1 MLFSLQKYFSV
12 LTWALFHWLR
22 KIHNKKKHAPPPL
35 HIIKCS
41 INMLAGINS
50 LAIQYPVRCTDLAS
64 LVSNSLIGWGFWRD
78 QNCSLRTENCL
89 INVCFPILL
98 KRKPIMWAAAFWMLL
113 MPKWSFIL
121 QSKMKPAFN
130 IRLKSI
136 VMQQKGW
143 PLTQARK
150 LIYIIKCGEIALKNA
165 NTLFFLSEGN
175 QKRIKY
181 VVIRSTPRRK
191 ILQGVI
197 PIHA

>member
-1 MLFSLQKYFSV
+1 
-12 LTWALFHWLR
+12 
-22 KIHNKKKHAPPPL
+22 
-35 HIIKCS
+35 
-41 INMLAGINS
+41 MLAGINS

-197 PIHA
+197 PIHS

>member
-1 MLFSLQKYFSV
+1 
-12 LTWALFHWLR
+12 
-22 KIHNKKKHAPPPL
+22 
-35 HIIKCS
+35 
-41 INMLAGINS
+41 MLAGINS

-191 ILQGVI
+191 SSKESSQYILKLSFKLDEKVKPTDGKCMFHQGARGKTCLHYLV
-197 PIHA
+197 